1 MAVNAPPA
9 PRSID
14 RRWRVWASVAVLG
27 FVTVSLLLGF
37 VLIPLA
43 QRSETGLDTFA
54 AICRAIGVPGI
65 AAAVPRAASVPAP
78 APATSQF
85 AWSPATIKVLA
96 TADPREGAA
105 FAADNC
111 SGCHGEKGIGPD
123 PQFPTLAGKPAA
135 AILKQ
140 LLDYRSHARVSDAMT
155 PIIDAV
161 PEAQLS
167 NLAAFYAG
175 LAPDAR
181 APARDAVTTEIRR
194 IAEAGDPTRAI
205 AACDGCHGP
214 NRGGGPVE
222 TPPLVGQSADYIVL
236 QLQSFAAGER
246 RNDAFGRMR
255 TIARALS
262 AAEIKALAIY
272 YHGAPVPMYRQ

>member
-1 MAVNAPPA
+1 MAVNAPSA
-9 PRSID
+9 PRSIN

-27 FVTVSLLLGF
+27 FVAVSLLLGF

-65 AAAVPRAASVPAP
+65 GAAIPRGAPGPAS
-78 APATSQF
+78 ATSQF
-85 AWSPATIKVLA
+85 AWSPATIKLLA

-111 SGCHGEKGIGPD
+111 SACHGEKGIGPD
-123 PQFPTLAGKPAA
+123 PQFPSLAGKPAA
-135 AILKQ
+135 TILKQ
-140 LLDYRSHARVSDAMT
+140 LLDYRAHARVSDAMT
-155 PIIDAV
+155 PIIDPV
-161 PEAQLS
+161 PEAQLP

-181 APARDAVTTEIRR
+181 APARDAVTMEIRR
-194 IAEAGDPTRAI
+194 IAEAGDPARAI

-272 YHGAPVPMYRQ
+272 YHGAPVPQYRQ

>member
-111 SGCHGEKGIGPD
+111 SACHGEKGIGPD
-123 PQFPTLAGKPAA
+123 PQFPSLADKPAA

-140 LLDYRSHARVSDAMT
+140 LLDYRSHARVSDVMT
-155 PIIDAV
+155 PIIDPV

-222 TPPLVGQSADYIVL
+222 TPPLLGQSADYIVL

-262 AAEIKALAIY
+262 DAELKHPLIFSDVISIS
-272 YHGAPVPMYRQ
+272 